1 MPLPSVEKYGAK
13 RCHAMS
19 KSTRQQ
25 CGNLACL
32 GSNVCRYHGYRKP
45 EKIPR
50 GKYHYRYVHG
60 ERSIEGIQKHR
71 EVMWRIKMLTELAK
85 QLGMIK

>member
-25 CGNLACL
+25 CGNPASL
-32 GSNVCRYHGYRKP
+32 GSTVCRYHGYRKP
-45 EKIPR
+45 ETILRSKDHPN
-50 GKYHYRYVHG
+50 YVHG
-60 ERSIEGIQKHR
+60 ERSLESIQRHR
-71 EVMWRIKMLTELAK
+71 ETMQRIKMLIKLAK
-85 QLGMIK
+85 KLGMIK